1 MAQQMIGS
9 SSGRLRDPGI
19 HGEEPPKHS
28 YLTQTIMDPEK
39 KEEDVVSY
47 AAEPH
52 KLGTGI
58 GAVGGA
64 ITGAALG
71 SSLGPLGAIT
81 GAVLGGSFGAVAGAG
96 IAEGIDPDAEEAY
109 WQRRYRDEPYYESEY
124 AFDDY
129 GPAYK
134 MGWQLYSP
142 KVSFEAAEKAMSDQ
156 WAEERNSSRLDWTK
170 ARKAAAASWERV
182 HSAKS

>member
-1 MAQQMIGS
+1 MN
-9 SSGRLRDPGI
+9 
-19 HGEEPPKHS
+19 
-28 YLTQTIMDPEK
+28 PENK
-39 KEEDVVSY
+39 DEKDVVSY

-64 ITGAALG
+64 ITGAAIG
-71 SSLGPLGAIT
+71 SSLGPLGAVT
-81 GAVLGGSFGAVAGAG
+81 GAVLGGSFGAIAGAG

-124 AFDDY
+124 TFDDY

-142 KVSFEAAEKAMSDQ
+142 EVSFEAAEKSIADQ
-156 WAEERNSSRLDWTK
+156 WARERNSSRLEWPKARDAAAAGWTK
-170 ARKAAAASWERV
+170 ARSSS
-182 HSAKS
+182 SALKDEIPEG